1 MYKVCSI
8 SRRTHAS
15 TVQSAGAWV
24 GAAGPLAAKGLMPT
38 TDSRLDTMSER
49 MLPALAGTL
58 TAAGATAATTAA
70 VLACVLTVAIASVA
84 AAIVRDALV
93 VATRADA
100 SSCGSEISDG
110 ATMLATLAGTF
121 DVVALYAFP
130 PVEMDPLGGAV
141 NASLGSAFSTAEV
154 GVADSTDDH
163 AAACVGGVGV
173 VVGSAP
179 GVAPT
184 VDGVPTSA
192 PVVGFVTTGSGPVT
206 EVLAPPEACT
216 AMVTGTVD
224 DAN

>member
-1 MYKVCSI
+1 
-8 SRRTHAS
+8 
-15 TVQSAGAWV
+15 
-24 GAAGPLAAKGLMPT
+24 
-38 TDSRLDTMSER
+38 
-49 MLPALAGTL
+49 
-58 TAAGATAATTAA
+58 
-70 VLACVLTVAIASVA
+70 VA
-84 AAIVRDALV
+84 AAIARDALV

-110 ATMLATLAGTF
+110 ATILATITGTF

-130 PVEMDPLGGAV
+130 PVEVDPLGWAA

-163 AAACVGGVGV
+163 VAACVGGVGV

-179 GVAPT
+179 GVAST
-184 VDGVPTSA
+184 VDGVPTFA
-192 PVVGFVTTGSGPVT
+192 PVVGFVTTGSVPVT

-216 AMVTGTVD
+216 AMAAGTVD